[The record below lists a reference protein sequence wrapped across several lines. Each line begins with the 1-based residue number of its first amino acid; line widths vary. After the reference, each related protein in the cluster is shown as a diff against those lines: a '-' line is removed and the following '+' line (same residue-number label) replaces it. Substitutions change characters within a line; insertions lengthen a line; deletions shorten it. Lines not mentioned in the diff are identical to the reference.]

1 LESLDTAAPVPSRD
15 AADAF
20 VASGAALTGPSRE
33 RAGDVALRLLSMIM
47 VFDLS
52 TAAVA
57 GRPTRDV
64 TACFDAVAAA
74 AARRVGILLT
84 VVCGEPSRR

>member
-1 LESLDTAAPVPSRD
+1 M
-15 AADAF
+15 AF
-20 VASGAALTGPSRE
+20 GAALTGPSRE
-33 RAGDVALRLLSMIM
+33 WAGDVALRLLSMIM

-64 TACFDAVAAA
+64 TACFEAVAVAAA
-74 AARRVGILLT
+74 AARRGGILLT
-84 VVCGEPSRR
+84 RWGSGEPSWR